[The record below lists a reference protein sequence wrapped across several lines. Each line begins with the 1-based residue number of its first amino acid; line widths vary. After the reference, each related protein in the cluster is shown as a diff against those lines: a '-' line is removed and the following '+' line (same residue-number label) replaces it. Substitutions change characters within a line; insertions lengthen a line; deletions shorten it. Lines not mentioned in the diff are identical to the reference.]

1 MRPCLVSVLV
11 ARPSLFLSGVEAPD
25 AFPSPASLPNRRER
39 NVHNIR
45 GVKALSKKWTVLGAE
60 RSHQQ
65 IVESKKRH
73 RRHRTA
79 AARRAAEL
87 QQEHTDNL
95 EEELSAQDDPLRTLS
110 TRGLALPRLKLG
122 IYCTGNNYSP

>member
-1 MRPCLVSVLV
+1 MRPCLVSALV
-11 ARPSLFLSGVEAPD
+11 ARPNLFLIDVEAPD
-25 AFPSPASLPNRRER
+25 AFPSPALPQNRRER

-45 GVKALSKKWTVLGAE
+45 GTKALSKKWTVLGAE

-65 IVESKKRH
+65 IMESKRH

-87 QQEHTDNL
+87 QQEHTDNF
-95 EEELSAQDDPLRTLS
+95 EEELSAQDAPLRTLA

-122 IYCTGNNYSP
+122 IYCTGNNYTP